1 MSDTR
6 YIVTV
11 RGDAAHALE
20 INLETATRVLL
31 GIHAPYPR
39 GRGIEV
45 LSVERAPRGDQG
57 PVPLYDGHGLPPCP
71 CCNGRAAGQGTAALA
86 ELGVDFPPDEPIAA
100 ALSCP
105 EQVSRCVT

>member
-1 MSDTR
+1 MSEVR

-20 INLETATRVLL
+20 INLETAMRVLL

-57 PVPLYDGHGLPPCP
+57 SVPLYDGHDRPPCP
-71 CCNGRAAGQGTAALA
+71 CCTGRTVGQGTAVLA
-86 ELGVDFPPDEPIAA
+86 ELGVDFPPDAQAGE
-100 ALSCP
+100 
-105 EQVSRCVT
+105 